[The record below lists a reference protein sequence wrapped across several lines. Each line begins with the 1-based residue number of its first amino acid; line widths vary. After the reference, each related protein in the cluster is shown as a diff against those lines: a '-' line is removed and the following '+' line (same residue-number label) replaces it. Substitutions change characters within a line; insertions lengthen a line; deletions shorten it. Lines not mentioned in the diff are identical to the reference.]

1 MSNSKAHGETSKGLT
16 RFKDSELSIFKEF
29 GVVDSTKRFASRSQI
44 SELYQVPRKTLAD
57 NIRNLKQDG
66 LINPAKSRH
75 VAKDGKVRIQELFTL
90 NEVVAIG
97 FRLRSDVAI
106 KLQSYAVQL
115 LSEKITTIQREKQIL
130 ELELSHSWNKSDIK
144 DLYR

>member
-1 MSNSKAHGETSKGLT
+1 MSNIKAHGDKSICATH
-16 RFKDSELSIFKEF
+16 FKDSELSIFKDF
-29 GVVDSTKRFASRSQI
+29 GIVDSTKRFASRSQM

-75 VAKDGKVRIQELFTL
+75 IAKDGKVRVQELFTL

-106 KLQSYAVQL
+106 KLQSYAIQL
-115 LSEKITTIQREKQIL
+115 LSEKITRIQSAKEIL
-130 ELELSHSWNKSDIK
+130 ELELSHYSSKSDIK